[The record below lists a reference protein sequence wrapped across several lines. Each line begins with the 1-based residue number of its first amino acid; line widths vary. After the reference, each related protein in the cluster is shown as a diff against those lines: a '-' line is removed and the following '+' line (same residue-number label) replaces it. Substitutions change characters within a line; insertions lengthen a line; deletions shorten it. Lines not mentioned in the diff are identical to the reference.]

1 VKIMYPATIVVL
13 LAAALPAS
21 AAELPGQK
29 PVLALFG
36 FDLVS
41 SSPEPVPS
49 AEKVRLHMA
58 GQELA
63 RLLQDSGK
71 YTVIDLT
78 AEAENIERSAMIM
91 NCNGCELIPARQAG
105 ATLAAYG
112 WVQKVSNLILNMNV
126 VIKDAKTGAPL
137 AFAGAD
143 IRGNTDQSWR
153 RGVKFIAERLPST
166 SSDSG
171 LSGR

>member
-1 VKIMYPATIVVL
+1 MKMIYPVTIVL
-13 LAAALPAS
+13 LGAALPGS

-49 AEKVRLHMA
+49 AEKARLHMA
-58 GQELA
+58 GEELA
-63 RLLQDSGK
+63 RLLRESGN
-71 YTVIDLT
+71 YTVIDLVSET
-78 AEAENIERSAMIM
+78 ETIERGAMMI
-91 NCNGCELIPARQAG
+91 NCNGCELVPAQQAG
-105 ATLAAYG
+105 ASLVAYG

-126 VIKDAKTGAPL
+126 VIKDAKTGSQL

-153 RGVKFIAERLPST
+153 RGIKFIAERLPST

-171 LSGR
+171 LTGR